1 MKRTL
6 FYICTAILLGLC
18 NACDIISE
26 NDRIRE
32 GEMITYSRY
41 VLVED
46 YTGQRCV
53 NCPRGAEILNQL
65 KTSTD
70 GHVIT
75 VAIHGNRVLSPHFN
89 PNNETDAIAYA
100 ARNSISSYPTAVINR
115 MEKETQT
122 SLWEAAVMRQF
133 GTDAPFDMEVTA
145 EYDPLTKAIHI
156 ATSVQTVTDANHNY
170 NLDDGV
176 MLQVW
181 LTQSQIVAS
190 QSTPEDKEVRDYVH
204 NHVLRKAVNGIDGE
218 TLSKTDNDPDDA
230 WKQTVRH
237 SIVPDEAWVSESRHF
252 GIVAFVYQNGNGVLQ
267 CCETEIELSDL
278 LPEDP
283 KTENE

>member
-46 YTGQRCV
+46 YTGQLCV

-65 KTSTD
+65 KTTTD

-75 VAIHGNRVLSPHFN
+75 VAIHGNRLQSSHFN

-156 ATSVQTVTDANHNY
+156 ATSVNTVTDANHNY

-176 MLQVW
+176 MLQIW

-190 QSTPEDKEVRDYVH
+190 QSTPEGTVRDYVH

-283 KTENE
+283 KAENE